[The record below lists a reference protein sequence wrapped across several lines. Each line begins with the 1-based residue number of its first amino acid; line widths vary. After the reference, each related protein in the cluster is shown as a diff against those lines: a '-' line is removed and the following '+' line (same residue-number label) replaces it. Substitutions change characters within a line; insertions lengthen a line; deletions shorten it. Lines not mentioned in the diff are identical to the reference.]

1 MTAFEKPQLVLRLFV
16 MLVALI
22 VSVQP
27 FADEVRND
35 TSCDRDQEPKNDQH
49 DRPPFGSIGESNRK
63 IITYMINITSLHF
76 KINNMIE

>member
-35 TSCDRDQEPKNDQH
+35 TSCDRDQEPK
-49 DRPPFGSIGESNRK
+49 
-63 IITYMINITSLHF
+63 MISMTALLSVRLE
-76 KINNMIE
+76 KATGKL